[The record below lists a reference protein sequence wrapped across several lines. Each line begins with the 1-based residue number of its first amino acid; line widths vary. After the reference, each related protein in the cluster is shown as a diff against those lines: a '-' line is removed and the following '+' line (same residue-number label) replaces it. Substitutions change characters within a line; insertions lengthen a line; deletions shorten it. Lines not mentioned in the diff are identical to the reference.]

1 MGRPGGRHRQPASG
15 LDLAHLY
22 SADVNQAV
30 HCACALSRADRWIL
44 TPDAT
49 SDVPRCPAGSFN
61 TDSLISVNPDRVPLI
76 KLLWQAELCGSRRN
90 AANLQRGSRGKKDVV
105 RDLWSWWAQLPG
117 VLLVSTGGYR
127 LIAARSLRVSRRSA
141 DRRVTTDDHA
151 LSCHYHGRPW
161 LKQWSGCPVRTWL
174 RLSVCF

>member
-44 TPDAT
+44 TPEAT

-61 TDSLISVNPDRVPLI
+61 TDSLISVNLDSVPLI